1 MQQIATETLTEAR
14 DDLRLADNMMPELI
28 ADDDGDLVTTDG
40 AWVEPGWREAAI
52 EYHKDRGDRASIAPA
67 PYMWEEIARL
77 RRLMDDNV
85 SLDRASPEIA
95 RPSGAVASTVEAL
108 MFSLRSRGVQAL
120 GEPDVLRRLA
130 QLDDA
135 QARDIAIRLQKLKPH
150 IASAWAPEDVKV
162 LLTVWSNCDEQDA

>member
-14 DDLRLADNMMPELI
+14 GDLPLADNMMPELI
-28 ADDDGDLVTTDG
+28 ADDDGDVVTTDG

-67 PYMWEEIARL
+67 PYTWEEIARL

-85 SLDRASPEIA
+85 SLDRASAEIA

-108 MFSLRSRGVQAL
+108 MF
-120 GEPDVLRRLA
+120 
-130 QLDDA
+130 
-135 QARDIAIRLQKLKPH
+135 ARDIAIRLQKLKPH
-150 IASAWAPEDVKV
+150 IASAWAPEDVQV
-162 LLTVWSNCDEQDA
+162 LLTVWSNCDEQDASRDC